1 MSNEV
6 LLPGGLRLRV
16 HLGSEDTGGA
26 FCLVEDHPPEGWSLP
41 PHLHLNES
49 ETVYVLEGEFESV
62 VDGERRILGPCDRV
76 HIPAGVVHSG
86 GGHGRRLLV
95 FAPAGME
102 RFFLELADGNEPP
115 PALALRYGW
124 RFVASQPE

>member
-1 MSNEV
+1 MPNEV
-6 LLPGGLRLRV
+6 LLPGGLRLRI

-26 FCLVEDHPPEGWSLP
+26 FCLVEDHPPDGWSLP
-41 PHLHLNES
+41 PL
-49 ETVYVLEGEFESV
+49 
-62 VDGERRILGPCDRV
+62 
-76 HIPAGVVHSG
+76 VHSG

-102 RFFLELADGNEPP
+102 RFFLELADGNEPA